1 MTDALNSRVCFHSER
16 SSFESGM
23 CVRRTKTGS
32 AFLMNNEKGSASIEV
47 EFTDDGEDLSTGCR
61 KGTRFPLPFQSP
73 PRGHDGEDIKVA
85 WKDASSR
92 LDDDTLPRLR
102 TVLSGCSSTAT
113 SLRDG
118 SKATENTDWE
128 SVAESTD
135 EATAAWAEFHREQ
148 MLAKLQGMK
157 MEEAPRSQE
166 FMSKRA
172 LRIVSKSPNRI
183 PRHHQGQPACA
194 FPISPATAREQK
206 LSCY

>member
-1 MTDALNSRVCFHSER
+1 
-16 SSFESGM
+16 M

-47 EFTDDGEDLSTGCR
+47 EFTDEGEDLSTGCR
-61 KGTRFPLPFQSP
+61 KGTRFPLTFQSP
-73 PRGHDGEDIKVA
+73 PPHGHDEEDIKVA

-102 TVLSGCSSTAT
+102 TVLSGCSSTTT
-113 SLRDG
+113 SFRDG
-118 SKATENTDWE
+118 SKATENTEWE

-135 EATAAWAEFHREQ
+135 EATAAWFDFHREQ

-157 MEEAPRSQE
+157 MEEAPQSQD

-172 LRIVSKSPNRI
+172 LRIVTKTPNRI
-183 PRHHQGQPACA
+183 PRHRQGQPACLP
-194 FPISPATAREQK
+194 PISPATAREQK